1 MDLTSV
7 CVLEFEIR
15 SSEAD
20 DDSEV
25 DDDFPFEVH
34 DALELNDDL
43 ELDFIH
49 GERIETSRKL
59 QKLI

>member
-1 MDLTSV
+1 M
-7 CVLEFEIR
+7 
-15 SSEAD
+15 
-20 DDSEV
+20 EV
-25 DDDFPFEVH
+25 DDDFPFELLADPDEVH

-49 GERIETSRKL
+49 GERLKTSRKI